1 MKKSSRTYKDVER
14 EVSQVPQ
21 IDHCHPICSKLFSSA
36 KFFKLFFPNQLD
48 VLNIIF
54 QSSVIVL
61 LQVLGFRWYALNDK
75 QFKLTSVNL
84 NFQYYYEVFLKQ
96 RAQISPAIAHS

>member
-1 MKKSSRTYKDVER
+1 MLDWLIAPAQVWSDEFYSWVKKSSRTYKDVER

-36 KFFKLFFPNQLD
+36 KFCKLFFPNHLD

-54 QSSVIVL
+54 
-61 LQVLGFRWYALNDK
+61 
-75 QFKLTSVNL
+75 
-84 NFQYYYEVFLKQ
+84 
-96 RAQISPAIAHS
+96 